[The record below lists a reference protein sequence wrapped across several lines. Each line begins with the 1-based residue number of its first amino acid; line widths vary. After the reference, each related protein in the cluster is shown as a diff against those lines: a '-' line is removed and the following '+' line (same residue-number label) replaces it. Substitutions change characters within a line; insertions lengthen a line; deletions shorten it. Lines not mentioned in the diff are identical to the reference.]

1 MHDTSW
7 QLKLLTFIPHL
18 IRLVLIRQLLQMSLA
33 RVRPRMIIRKRIVLV
48 LYERSQLLKLLRA
61 LLLVLLIFPYYQANT
76 AAEDAADYEGN
87 GSDYESDLQC
97 CGLG

>member
-1 MHDTSW
+1 
-7 QLKLLTFIPHL
+7 
-18 IRLVLIRQLLQMSLA
+18 
-33 RVRPRMIIRKRIVLV
+33 